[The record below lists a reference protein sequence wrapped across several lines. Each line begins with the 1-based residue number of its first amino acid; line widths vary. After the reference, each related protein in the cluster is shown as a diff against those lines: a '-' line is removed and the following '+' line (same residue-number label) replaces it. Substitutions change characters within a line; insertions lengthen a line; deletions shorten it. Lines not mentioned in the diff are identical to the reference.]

1 MTAALCQDPVTMA
14 CARTDFP
21 LGYSGSPADVV
32 GPVLCPC
39 SHEASEIAGQV
50 IDYDGGKVGS

>member
-1 MTAALCQDPVTMA
+1 MA

-21 LGYSGSPADVV
+21 LGHSGSPADVV

-50 IDYDGGKVGS
+50 IDYDGGKVRS